1 MKKVTFI
8 LIAIF
13 VFGVSN
19 YVNAQRDRGGG
30 IVSGGAVVG
39 PADGGDSGSAKHG
52 INIEIGAHALVGL
65 SSTQAINLKPVAP
78 TKAGEG
84 LDFSQASDESIYLQY
99 SSINEEDEAKKV
111 TVLMTDNLPEGVSV
125 QLEVGNAEGGKGQLG
140 SPYNGKLILDGD
152 ATDLISEIG
161 SCYTGTGATD
171 GHKLKYT
178 LIMSDDAS
186 YGNLIVK
193 KYVNEVTYTITDN

>member
-1 MKKVTFI
+1 MKKLSLA
-8 LIAIF
+8 LII
-13 VFGVSN
+13 VLGVSLSF
-19 YVNAQRDRGGG
+19 NAAGQEVRASER
-30 IVSGGAVVG
+30 IINRQE
-39 PADGGDSGSAKHG
+39 AKHNL
-52 INIEIGAHALVGL
+52 NIEIEAHALVGL
-65 SSTQAINLKPVAP
+65 SSNQAINLKPVAP

-99 SSINEEDEAKKV
+99 SSIKASKDKKI

-171 GHKLKYT
+171 GHQLKYT

-186 YGNLIVK
+186 YGDLIAK
-193 KYVNEVTYTITDN
+193 KYVNEVTYTITDD